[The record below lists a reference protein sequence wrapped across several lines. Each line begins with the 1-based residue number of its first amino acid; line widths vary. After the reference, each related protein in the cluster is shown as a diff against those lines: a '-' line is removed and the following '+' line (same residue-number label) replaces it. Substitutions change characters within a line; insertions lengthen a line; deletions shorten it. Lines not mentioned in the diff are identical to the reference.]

1 MGVTNHLRYLGRSS
15 KWIPK
20 MLQVLVGD
28 TRRCGSCSCCTSSR
42 FDTSSA
48 NHSCGRGAVWR
59 MKFGG
64 FDLAG
69 ETRHPRWRVKDLRF
83 FFPQKMLG
91 GNERCH
97 DVETSKDFLW
107 YEQTNH
113 FHSSSLPG
121 PSPDF
126 LVLGQRCQ
134 ELLVASTLRN
144 HSKREHIPGG
154 GFKYFLVFF
163 PLFGADFHFDG
174 RIFFKW
180 VGEKPPT
187 SFWRNKGFFLDPETI
202 RCEIGE
208 IERLW

>member
-144 HSKREHIPGG
+144 HSKREHIP
-154 GFKYFLVFF
+154 VVVSN
-163 PLFGADFHFDG
+163 
-174 RIFFKW
+174 IF
-180 VGEKPPT
+180 
-187 SFWRNKGFFLDPETI
+187 
-202 RCEIGE
+202 
-208 IERLW
+208 